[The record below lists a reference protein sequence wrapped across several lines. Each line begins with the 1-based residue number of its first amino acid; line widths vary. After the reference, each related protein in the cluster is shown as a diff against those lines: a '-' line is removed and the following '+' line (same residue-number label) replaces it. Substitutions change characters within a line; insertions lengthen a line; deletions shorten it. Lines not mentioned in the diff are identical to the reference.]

1 MRQVLFLSFI
11 AVCGFFI
18 SSSVAAEDTYSE
30 EVTIIAE
37 VADLAGS
44 GKVISNEDLQKAMD
58 TDNQKILTAVPGL
71 YMRTEE
77 G

>member
-18 SSSVAAEDTYSE
+18 SGSAAAQETYTE

-37 VADLAGS
+37 VADLAGA
-44 GKVISNEDLQKAMD
+44 GTVLYHEDLHKAMD
-58 TDNQKILTAVPGL
+58 TDIPKIPTADPD
-71 YMRTEE
+71 
-77 G
+77 

>member
-18 SSSVAAEDTYSE
+18 SGSVAAEDTYTE

-37 VADLAGS
+37 VTDLAGA
-44 GKVISNEDLQKAMD
+44 GTVISNEVFKKQWIQISK
-58 TDNQKILTAVPGL
+58 
-71 YMRTEE
+71 RF
-77 G
+77 